1 MVQVTRLA
9 HVGLQAKSLSTQA
22 EFYNDRWGLERV
34 DEFGRDMFF
43 RADGPD
49 HHVLTLSEGDSSG
62 LHHIALQAPSLD
74 EIDRAHEALLA
85 RGVEIVVPPTQEL
98 EPGVKRAL
106 RFKDPDGFL
115 IELVAGVESISD
127 PYKHQDVKPTA
138 LNHVVLNVKDQ
149 AASED
154 FYREALGFKLTD
166 RFVGGLSFWACN
178 ANHHSLAFGQARD
191 GNPSF
196 HHAAFEMR
204 DWEEWIKAVFFAG
217 ERGIPRAWGPGRHLF
232 GNNLFSY
239 YKDPEGNTVEYTA
252 EVEQIT
258 DPNREP
264 RVMEPYPD
272 QWRTASS
279 H

>member
-9 HVGLQAKSLSTQA
+9 HVGLQARSLSTQA

-34 DEFGRDMFF
+34 DEFGSEMFF

-49 HHVLTLSEGDSSG
+49 HHVLTLTETDESG
-62 LHHIALQAPSLD
+62 LHHVALELGHPGD
-74 EIDRAHEALLA
+74 VDRAYEELLA
-85 RGVEIVVPPTQEL
+85 RGVEIVTPPTSDL

-106 RFKDPDGFL
+106 RLRDRDGFL
-115 IELVAGVESISD
+115 IELLAGVESVSD
-127 PYKHQDVKPTA
+127 PFKHEEVKPRA
-138 LNHVVLNVKDQ
+138 LNHVVLNVRDQ
-149 AASED
+149 SASET

-178 ANHHSLAFGQARD
+178 ANHHSLAFGEARD
-191 GNPSF
+191 GNPTF

-204 DWEEWIKAVFFAG
+204 DWQEWIRAVFYAG

-258 DPNREP
+258 DPDRQP
-264 RVMEPYPD
+264 RVMDPYPD
-272 QWRTASS
+272 QWRTASA